1 MFDSVLKI
9 AAPHYC
15 YGCDKIGD
23 VLCDNCKYDI
33 ISEPYTSCIVCT
45 KPSPIK
51 GVCMSCVVPYA
62 QAWCVGAREGSLK
75 RLINDFKFSH
85 VRSAS
90 DTLVNVLDSSIPEL
104 PEETIVVSVPTI
116 MPHIRRRGYDHAAL
130 LAKKFAKRRKLPY
143 RKVLVRT
150 TNTVQHGASKVD
162 RIRQAAEA
170 FRVRERLDDFPPVL
184 LIDDIVTTGESLANA
199 ARLLK
204 EAGAGTVFVGVIA
217 KQPFHSRPQE

>member
-9 AAPHYC
+9 VAPHHC

-33 ISEPYTSCIVCT
+33 ISEPYTGCIVCT
-45 KPSPIK
+45 KPSPTK
-51 GVCMSCVVPYA
+51 GICLSCVVPYE
-62 QAWCVGAREGSLK
+62 QAWCVGEREGNLK
-75 RLINDFKFSH
+75 GLVDDFKFYH
-85 VRSAS
+85 VRAAA
-90 DTLVNVLDSSIPEL
+90 DVLVSLLDSSIPEL
-104 PEETIVVSVPTI
+104 PKETIVVSVPTI

-143 RKVLVRT
+143 RNVLGRM
-150 TNTVQHGASKVD
+150 TNTVQHGASRAD

-170 FRVRERLDDFPPVL
+170 FRVSERLDGSSPAL

-199 ARLLK
+199 AKLLR
-204 EAGAGTVFVGVIA
+204 EAGASMVFVGVIA
-217 KQPFHSRPQE
+217 KQPPKN